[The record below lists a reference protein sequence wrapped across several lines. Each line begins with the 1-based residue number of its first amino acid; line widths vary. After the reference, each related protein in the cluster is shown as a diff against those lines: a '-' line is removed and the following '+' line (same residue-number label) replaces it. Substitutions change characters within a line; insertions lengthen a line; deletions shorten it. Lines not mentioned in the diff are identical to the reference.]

1 MNKLTNNPA
10 VTGLDGFPRNKNLE
24 EEVSLNFTH
33 LFSQPTGQAILQYLR
48 SITIEA
54 VHGAAVTDEV
64 LRHAEGQRYIV
75 ALIDRRINHA
85 NRIKK
90 DG

>member
-1 MNKLTNNPA
+1 MVDKSFIS
-10 VTGLDGFPRNKNLE
+10 LDGFQRNRINDARISTDIAALFNTE
-24 EEVSLNFTH
+24 LGQEVFK
-33 LFSQPTGQAILQYLR
+33 YLK

>member
-1 MNKLTNNPA
+1 MNKQSNNNPI
-10 VTGLDGFPRNKNLE
+10 TGLDGYPRTKNLE
-24 EEVSLNFTH
+24 EEISLNFTH
-33 LFSQPTGQAILQYLR
+33 LFSTPTGKACLQYLR

-54 VHGAAVTDEV
+54 VHGSAVTNET

-85 NRIKK
+85 NRIKQN
-90 DG
+90 G